1 MFLRKNWAELAA
13 GERLRYLRE
22 RYEELYNR
30 KTKNFNPSAPYVK
43 LTQDYVSERVGMKR
57 NTLSRIESGSQELRL
72 EEIIKLADFYE
83 VSCDTI
89 IRGIEPE
96 YAKINSVTGLSRE
109 SIQWFQTATREQKV
123 MVDTIFK
130 NKKIADDLIAVFDLY
145 ANLHIPATIRD
156 EDGSNV
162 FRMSFY
168 LADEEK
174 LLNAVLTEYIQTIM
188 IQIRNSTP
196 VEMTRRKQDD
206 IAVQEA
212 LKKLKENNTSR
223 KNSEQ
228 RRKNKELSENPLNEA
243 REEMLELSQ
252 RIDKTK
258 LQKIAAKLGV
268 TEDSLLPG
276 ETLYDGMGKVLA
288 EIQEELAPFKRDS

>member
-1 MFLRKNWAELAA
+1 
-13 GERLRYLRE
+13 
-22 RYEELYNR
+22 
-30 KTKNFNPSAPYVK
+30 
-43 LTQDYVSERVGMKR
+43 
-57 NTLSRIESGSQELRL
+57 
-72 EEIIKLADFYE
+72 
-83 VSCDTI
+83 
-89 IRGIEPE
+89 
-96 YAKINSVTGLSRE
+96 
-109 SIQWFQTATREQKV
+109 

-130 NKKIADDLIAVFDLY
+130 NKEIADDLITVFNLY
-145 ANLHIPATIRD
+145 ANLHIPATIKD
-156 EDGSNV
+156 EDGANA
-162 FRMSFY
+162 FRVSYY

-174 LLNAVLTEYIQTIM
+174 LLNAVLTEYVQTIL

-206 IAVQEA
+206 TAVQEA

-276 ETLYDGMGKVLA
+276 ESLYDGMGKVLA

>member
-174 LLNAVLTEYIQTIM
+174 LLNAVLTEYIQTIL
-188 IQIRNSTP
+188 IQIRDSTP

-276 ETLYDGMGKVLA
+276 ETLYDCMGKVLA

>member
-1 MFLRKNWAELAA
+1 MFLRKNWAELAV
-13 GERLRYLRE
+13 GERLRSLRE

-30 KTKNFNPSAPYVK
+30 KNKNNNPSAPYVK
-43 LTQDYVSERVGMKR
+43 LTQDYVSENVGMKR

-89 IRGIEPE
+89 IRGVEPE
-96 YAKINSVTGLSRE
+96 YAKISSVTGLSSA

-130 NKKIADDLIAVFDLY
+130 NKEIADDLITVFNLY
-145 ANLHIPATIRD
+145 ANLHIPATIKD
-156 EDGSNV
+156 EDGANA
-162 FRMSFY
+162 FRVSYY

-174 LLNAVLTEYIQTIM
+174 LLNAVLTEYVQTIL

-206 IAVQEA
+206 TAVQEA
-212 LKKLKENNTSR
+212 LKKLKDNNTSR

-276 ETLYDGMGKVLA
+276 ESLYDGMGKVLA

>member
-276 ETLYDGMGKVLA
+276 ETLYDGIGKVLA